1 MRNFILLALAGAGA
15 QLVDGALGMA
25 YGVSSTTLLLLV
37 GVAPALA
44 SAAVHIA
51 EVGTTAV
58 SGISHA
64 SFGNVDWSK
73 IVWLAVPGGIG
84 GFLGATALVYAS
96 TLEATAGL
104 VEPIVAIFLFCLGV
118 YILSRFAFRRQ
129 ERPVEVRPIGRKF
142 LTPLGFVAGF
152 LDAMGGG
159 GWGPISTPTL
169 LSSGRMEPR
178 KIIGTVDTSEFVVAL
193 CASLGFLISLSFA
206 EVPWTVVGALLVGG
220 IVAAPLAAY
229 IVRLLPTRL
238 LGTAVGGVILVTNMK
253 TFFEAIGVSGGAA
266 TVAYV
271 LIVGVWVAA
280 LASAIAAIRRDRA
293 LGTESQPA

>member
-64 SFGNVDWSK
+64 SFGHVDWSK
-73 IVWLAVPGGIG
+73 IVWLAIPGGIG

-193 CASLGFLISLSFA
+193 CASLGFLFSLSFA
-206 EVPWTVVGALLVGG
+206 EVPWTVVGAVLVGG

-229 IVRLLPTRL
+229 IVRLLPMRL

-266 TVAYV
+266 IVAYV

>member
-73 IVWLAVPGGIG
+73 IVWMAIPGGIG
-84 GFLGATALVYAS
+84 AFGGAYLLVYAS
-96 TLEATAGL
+96 TAEATAGL
-104 VEPIVAIFLFCLGV
+104 VEPVVAIFLFCLGV
-118 YILSRFAFRRQ
+118 YVLSRFAFRRR
-129 ERPVEVRPIGRKF
+129 ERPVDVRPISPKF

-169 LSSGRMEPR
+169 LSSGRMQPR

-193 CASLGFLISLSFA
+193 CASLGFLFSLTFA
-206 EVPWTVVGALLVGG
+206 QIPLGIVAALLIGG
-220 IVAAPLAAY
+220 VLAAPLAAWL
-229 IVRLLPTRL
+229 VRHLHPRV
-238 LGTAVGGVILVTNMK
+238 LGTAVAGVILLTNAR
-253 TFFEAIGVSGGAA
+253 TFLKAIGIDPGVNYFIYAA
-266 TVAYV
+266 IVAIW
-271 LIVGVWVAA
+271 LAA
-280 LASAIAAIRRDRA
+280 LYFAISFA
-293 LGTESQPA
+293 

>member
-1 MRNFILLALAGAGA
+1 MRSFILLALAGLGA
-15 QLVDGALGMA
+15 QLVDGSLGMA
-25 YGVSSTTLLLLV
+25 YGVSSTTLLLFV

-73 IVWLAVPGGIG
+73 IAWMAVPGGIG
-84 GFLGATALVYAS
+84 AFGGAYLLVYAS
-96 TLEATAGL
+96 TAEATAGL
-104 VEPIVAIFLFCLGV
+104 VEPLVAVFLFCLGV
-118 YILSRFAFRRQ
+118 YVLSRFAFRRT
-129 ERPVEVRPIGRKF
+129 ERPVDVRPISPKF

-178 KIIGTVDTSEFVVAL
+178 KIIGTVDTSEFVIAV
-193 CASLGFLISLSFA
+193 CASVGFLISLSLA
-206 EVPWTVVGALLVGG
+206 EVPWA
-220 IVAAPLAAY
+220 IVAALFVGGLIAAPIAAY
-229 IVRLLPTRL
+229 IVRILPTRIM
-238 LGTAVGGVILVTNMK
+238 GTAVGGFILVVNAN
-253 TFFEAIGVSGGAA
+253 TFFGAVGLPSSLT
-266 TVAYV
+266 TVAFI
-271 LIVGVWVAA
+271 LIIAVWIAA
-280 LASAIAAIRRDRA
+280 LAFAIGAKRQDQEEAVEGQA
-293 LGTESQPA
+293 V

>member
-1 MRNFILLALAGAGA
+1 MRSFLLLALAGLGA
-15 QLVDGALGMA
+15 QLVDGSLGMA
-25 YGVSSTTLLLLV
+25 YGVSSTTLLLFV

-73 IVWLAVPGGIG
+73 IVWMAIPGGIG
-84 GFLGATALVYAS
+84 AFGGAYLLVYAS
-96 TLEATAGL
+96 TAEATAGL
-104 VEPIVAIFLFCLGV
+104 VEPVVAIFLFCLGV
-118 YILSRFAFRRQ
+118 YVLSRFAFRRN
-129 ERPVEVRPIGRKF
+129 ERPVNVRPISPKF

-193 CASLGFLISLSFA
+193 SASLGFLISLSFA
-206 EVPWTVVGALLVGG
+206 QVPWGVVGALLAGG
-220 IVAAPLAAY
+220 LVAAPIAAWV
-229 IVRLLPTRL
+229 VRHLNARV
-238 LGTAVGGVILVTNMK
+238 LGTAVGGFILLVNAKTFLEAVGFDPSLNVIVYAAILVVWLTAL
-253 TFFEAIGVSGGAA
+253 FFAITAVRREREP
-266 TVAYV
+266 V
-271 LIVGVWVAA
+271 LE
-280 LASAIAAIRRDRA
+280 
-293 LGTESQPA
+293 TETT